1 MHICLTKISPRFSV
15 PERDGTQHMI
25 LCRVICGESC
35 LGNST
40 YDTQIPNKPN
50 AHHSYETMVNSLTD
64 PTIYVVAKDNQ
75 AYPEFLISF
84 KNKKQKQKEEI
95 LSSIYSSNYSSQSSF
110 ANQNNYLRSHQ
121 MQSISSYNIS
131 HASSTTSVLNTL
143 KSYSNSNVTTT
154 TATLTPAKTAQYSTD
169 NILTS
174 LQSTNTIK
182 TSQKKD
188 SSGCVIC

>member
-1 MHICLTKISPRFSV
+1 
-15 PERDGTQHMI
+15 MI

-95 LSSIYSSNYSSQSSF
+95 ASSIYNSNYSSQSSF
-110 ANQNNYLRSHQ
+110 ASQNNYLRSHQ
-121 MQSISSYNIS
+121 TQSIHSYSSNTS
-131 HASSTTSVLNTL
+131 NPSSTTSVLNTL
-143 KSYSNSNVTTT
+143 KSYNNSNVTTIT
-154 TATLTPAKTAQYSTD
+154 
-169 NILTS
+169 
-174 LQSTNTIK
+174 
-182 TSQKKD
+182 KKSD